1 MYYIFI
7 ENGKI
12 NGCGECLQLG
22 DNVDNIEVNENI
34 YNEFLAEPIKYSYKE
49 GKIIKN
55 PNYEADLIKL
65 KNQQRAAEIRR
76 ELENLDG
83 KRIRAV
89 CENEIKNTETGET
102 WLDFYNNQIFALRKE
117 LISITE

>member
-1 MYYIFI
+1 MFNYF
-7 ENGKI
+7 KFA
-12 NGCGECLQLG
+12 
-22 DNVDNIEVNENI
+22 I
-34 YNEFLAEPIKYSYKE
+34 YQIIGFGGSIPKLN
-49 GKIIKN
+49 KIIKN